1 MPGGSRGWD
10 GYWGLL
16 LWRETRLHLRTV
28 VHDGEV
34 PARETGALTCTV
46 PKPCFLFLPM
56 LSQGEGEEPCE
67 LVWGGGSLRQ
77 MWPQW
82 LQQLWLVGN
91 SKRKIDLR
99 RKEWWPQSPTA
110 LLPTHGDSAF
120 CQLWRLWV
128 GDFISGDGAHLGGIC
143 YSFRI
148 RS

>member
-67 LVWGGGSLRQ
+67 LV
-77 MWPQW
+77 
-82 LQQLWLVGN
+82 
-91 SKRKIDLR
+91 
-99 RKEWWPQSPTA
+99 
-110 LLPTHGDSAF
+110 
-120 CQLWRLWV
+120 
-128 GDFISGDGAHLGGIC
+128 
-143 YSFRI
+143 
-148 RS
+148 